1 MLPIYICEDNP
12 VQLNRYSMV
21 INNVIMMEEYDAKLY
36 AAVTHPEELLETLYA
51 SQQQNGITGGFYLLD
66 IDLNSDMTGFEL
78 AQSIRKL
85 DSRGFIVFITTH
97 SELAMLTFQY
107 QVEAMDYILKDESWK
122 INERIRSCLEE
133 ALRRNDTALY
143 APKIA
148 FRSGSNTINI
158 NQNSILYITVSGTP
172 HKVLVVT
179 TTGVKEFS
187 STLQD
192 CLTHLSDNFI
202 RCHKAYIVNI
212 QYIEHVDRKS
222 LTLTLTD
229 GQTCIASTRGIMQVI
244 DAIHSHM

>member
-36 AAVTHPEELLETLYA
+36 AAVTHPEELLEILYA
-51 SQQQNGITGGFYLLD
+51 SQQQNGITGSFYLLD

-158 NQNSILYITVSGTP
+158 NQNSILYI
-172 HKVLVVT
+172 HM
-179 TTGVKEFS
+179 EI
-187 STLQD
+187 
-192 CLTHLSDNFI
+192 LS
-202 RCHKAYIVNI
+202 
-212 QYIEHVDRKS
+212 
-222 LTLTLTD
+222 
-229 GQTCIASTRGIMQVI
+229 
-244 DAIHSHM
+244 